1 MKDLSY
7 GEAVMMYN
15 PCHPGE
21 FIREMCLKPLGLTV
35 TQAALDL
42 GVTRKA
48 LSELLN
54 GHSGISPE
62 MALRLAKAF
71 NTTPESWL
79 AQQMQYDLW
88 VTQQKRKNLNVRV
101 LWKGKQNHVHI

>member
-1 MKDLSY
+1 MGGY
-7 GEAVMMYN
+7 MMHQL
-15 PCHPGE
+15 PHPGE
-21 FIREMCLKPLGLTV
+21 FIREICLKPLHLTV
-35 TQAALDL
+35 TEAARKL

-54 GHSGISPE
+54 GKTGISIE

-79 AQQMQYDLW
+79 TQQMNYE
-88 VTQQKRKNLNVRV
+88 
-101 LWKGKQNHVHI
+101 LWKTKQKKIALSVEPIWKMKGSSSANHHL

>member
-1 MKDLSY
+1 
-7 GEAVMMYN
+7 MMHN
-15 PCHPGE
+15 PPHPGE
-21 FIREMCLKPLGLTV
+21 FIREICLEPLGLTI
-35 TQAALDL
+35 TDAAQKL

-54 GHSGISPE
+54 GKTGISPL

-79 AQQMQYDLW
+79 MQQMYYDLW
-88 VTQQKRKNLNVRV
+88 VAKRKEGDLGVIPI
-101 LWKGKQNHVHI
+101 WKKKRNPHAGVKNAA

>member
-1 MKDLSY
+1 MH
-7 GEAVMMYN
+7 N
-15 PCHPGE
+15 PPHPGE
-21 FIREMCLKPLGLTV
+21 FIREICLKHLHLTV
-35 TQAALDL
+35 TQAARDL

-54 GHSGISPE
+54 GKTGISPE

-79 AQQMQYDLW
+79 TQQVHYDLW
-88 VTQQKRKNLNVRV
+88 KAKKNEKNLKVKV
-101 LWKGKQNHVHI
+101 LRKHKDTH

>member
-1 MKDLSY
+1 
-7 GEAVMMYN
+7 MMHHV
-15 PCHPGE
+15 PHPGE
-21 FIREMCLKPLGLTV
+21 FIREICLEPLNVTV
-35 TQAALDL
+35 TEAARKL

-54 GHSGISPE
+54 GKTGISTE

-79 AQQMQYDLW
+79 TQQMNYDLW
-88 VTQQKRKNLNVRV
+88 KAQQVKKNIEVEP
-101 LWKGKQNHVHI
+101 LWKGRKAHSMHHSPAHKHSS

>member
-1 MKDLSY
+1 
-7 GEAVMMYN
+7 MMHHT
-15 PCHPGE
+15 PHPGE
-21 FIREMCLKPLGLTV
+21 FIREICLAPLSLTV
-35 TQAALDL
+35 TEAARKL

-54 GHSGISPE
+54 GKTGISTE

-79 AQQMQYDLW
+79 TQQMNYDLW
-88 VTQQKRKNLNVRV
+88 EMTQKKDFTDVEP
-101 LWKGKQNHVHI
+101 LWKGKKIHTQQLYREK